1 MSSAQA
7 ATAEPNT
14 TIVVLVIAF
23 LLGGHGFWA
32 GVGPHQFVQLVSR
45 HHRKLP
51 KGALG
56 ETTPR
61 PAPRGRPRQ
70 DSSDA
75 RPLRSAAA
83 HVQWENGLQCN
94 APLQSGCDAPRRY
107 HPIANTAA
115 RQPQEIAGD
124 VWTIP
129 AERTK
134 PKREHR
140 VPLGSRCLEILRRAR
155 GDYIFPGQSRGKP
168 LSNMVFLMALRRNES
183 PVQGHG
189 PLALLQRQR
198 LLKTGYSTLTM
209 TRLLMASKI
218 ITPVVPKQVGRS
230 LTSSPERACWKRA
243 RKPTMFCLRAQFT
256 PTV

>member
-1 MSSAQA
+1 MDWAKA
-7 ATAEPNT
+7 A
-14 TIVVLVIAF
+14 
-23 LLGGHGFWA
+23 GFRA
-32 GVGPHQFVQLVSR
+32 GENPVDGVA
-45 HHRKLP
+45 KGLP
-51 KGALG
+51 KQPDRKKHHAALPF
-56 ETTPR
+56 EEMPSFIR
-61 PAPRGRPRQ
+61 HLRA
-70 DSSDA
+70 SDNTEPSKLA
-75 RPLRSAAA
+75 FEFLILTATRTDEVL
-83 HVQWENGLQCN
+83 GL
-94 APLQSGCDAPRRY
+94 PWS
-107 HPIANTAA
+107 
-115 RQPQEIAGD
+115 EIAGD

-155 GDYIFPGQSRGKP
+155 ELSDGSDYIFPGQSRGKP

-209 TRLLMASKI
+209 TCLLMASKI